1 MKRFAALLTALLLLY
16 LPISGCSREPT
27 ATLAEPSAEADSFE
41 LTEET
46 LRRDEDVFSVL
57 IGAVHYDEEGKTR
70 FSSLT
75 VLTRSSE
82 GKMALLTIPKDT
94 RTWVERYDEAGDYR
108 FSGYGDIGSTFALA
122 RNEEIAL
129 EKTVESVQRLLG
141 GVRVDRYVLVNSVQ
155 MQKLAAL
162 CPDGVYLTVQDAI
175 RDYGIEAGYQNI
187 APHITDYAEYSYLKN
202 IDGTDYPGTDQSK
215 LERHQLLIRTFLQI
229 FSQQLG
235 AMEAE
240 ERAEAVQRI
249 LSCPMTDLTAQEL
262 SDLLTSAE
270 LSFEE
275 DEILPGTQME
285 IHDDSFW
292 IADGAEV
299 KKWVL
304 AHFYPQKEA

>member
-1 MKRFAALLTALLLLY
+1 M
-16 LPISGCSREPT
+16 
-27 ATLAEPSAEADSFE
+27 
-41 LTEET
+41 
-46 LRRDEDVFSVL
+46 
-57 IGAVHYDEEGKTR
+57 
-70 FSSLT
+70 
-75 VLTRSSE
+75 
-82 GKMALLTIPKDT
+82 
-94 RTWVERYDEAGDYR
+94 
-108 FSGYGDIGSTFALA
+108 
-122 RNEEIAL
+122 
-129 EKTVESVQRLLG
+129 
-141 GVRVDRYVLVNSVQ
+141 DRYVLVNSVQ

-249 LSCPMTDLTAQEL
+249 LSCPMTDLTPQEL

-304 AHFYPQKEA
+304 AHFYPQKEV

>member
-1 MKRFAALLTALLLLY
+1 MSIDTCIASLVSYAMDR
-16 LPISGCSREPT
+16 G
-27 ATLAEPSAEADSFE
+27 LAEP
-41 LTEET
+41 
-46 LRRDEDVFSVL
+46 
-57 IGAVHYDEEGKTR
+57 
-70 FSSLT
+70 
-75 VLTRSSE
+75 
-82 GKMALLTIPKDT
+82 
-94 RTWVERYDEAGDYR
+94 
-108 FSGYGDIGSTFALA
+108 
-122 RNEEIAL
+122 
-129 EKTVESVQRLLG
+129 
-141 GVRVDRYVLVNSVQ
+141 VDHYVLVNSVQ

>member
-1 MKRFAALLTALLLLY
+1 MKRFAALLTALLLLC
-16 LPISGCSREPT
+16 LPISGCSREPA
-27 ATLAEPSAEADSFE
+27 ATPAEPSAETDSFE

-108 FSGYGDIGSTFALA
+108 FSGYGDIGSTFA
-122 RNEEIAL
+122 
-129 EKTVESVQRLLG
+129 LLG

-249 LSCPMTDLTAQEL
+249 LSCPMTDLTPQEL

-292 IADGAEV
+292 IADGSEV

>member
-1 MKRFAALLTALLLLY
+1 MKRFAALLTALLLLC
-16 LPISGCSREPT
+16 LSLSGCSRGSAAAPVE
-27 ATLAEPSAEADSFE
+27 SAEADSFE

-57 IGAVHYDEEGKTR
+57 IGAVYYDEEGRTR

-108 FSGYGDIGSTFALA
+108 FSSYGDIGSTYALA
-122 RNEEIAL
+122 GNEKIAL
-129 EKTVESVQRLLG
+129 EKTIESVQRLLG
-141 GVRVDRYVLVNSVQ
+141 GVRVDRYMLVNSVQ
-155 MQKLAAL
+155 LQRLAAL

-175 RDYGIEAGYQNI
+175 RDYGIEAGYQDI
-187 APHITDYAEYSYLKN
+187 APRIADYAEYSYLKN

-215 LERHQLLIRTFLQI
+215 LERHQLLIRTFLKI

-235 AMEAE
+235 AMEKE
-240 ERAEAVQRI
+240 ERAEAAQRI

-262 SDLLTSAE
+262 SDLLTGAA

-275 DEILPGTQME
+275 DEILPGMQME

>member
-1 MKRFAALLTALLLLY
+1 MKRMKKILLALL
-16 LPISGCSREPT
+16 
-27 ATLAEPSAEADSFE
+27 
-41 LTEET
+41 
-46 LRRDEDVFSVL
+46 V
-57 IGAVHYDEEGKTR
+57 
-70 FSSLT
+70 
-75 VLTRSSE
+75 
-82 GKMALLTIPKDT
+82 MALLTIPKDT

-122 RNEEIAL
+122 GNEEIAL